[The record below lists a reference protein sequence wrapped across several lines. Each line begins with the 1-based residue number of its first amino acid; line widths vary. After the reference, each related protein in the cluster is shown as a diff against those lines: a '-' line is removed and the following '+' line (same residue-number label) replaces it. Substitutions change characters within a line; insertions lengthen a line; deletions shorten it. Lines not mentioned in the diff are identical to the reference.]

1 MLASVAQT
9 IRVPLLVCAMG
20 ETTGALHRATLAK
33 AGLAT
38 FATPAQAVRGFQHLV
53 RDRRNRAA
61 ARELPPSAVLA
72 VAPDRN
78 AVRGVFAQVRRSGR
92 LALFQDEA
100 LDVLAA
106 YGIPGVPT
114 RAVARAEDAPDAASL
129 LGFPVVVK
137 LRQAV
142 PPRERPPGALA
153 LDLHDAGE
161 AEDVVI
167 GCELGHGLFEDF
179 DDELERGEAQ
189 GINRRGHGRPED
201 LKLVQPDK
209 LLPGALGVVGKDL
222 RGWLQRTAE
231 AFA

>member
-1 MLASVAQT
+1 
-9 IRVPLLVCAMG
+9 MG

-78 AVRGVFAQVRRSGR
+78 AVRRVFAQVRRSGR

-153 LDLHDAGE
+153 LDLHDADE
-161 AEDVVI
+161 ARAAARLLVARQARRARTEPDSGILVQRQVVRAR
-167 GCELGHGLFEDF
+167 ELGVRVA
-179 DDELERGEAQ
+179 DDPTFGPVIAFGPGGTAADGAR
-189 GINRRGHGRPED
+189 IWRWICRRSTCRWRMG
-201 LKLVQPDK
+201 
-209 LLPGALGVVGKDL
+209 
-222 RGWLQRTAE
+222 
-231 AFA
+231 